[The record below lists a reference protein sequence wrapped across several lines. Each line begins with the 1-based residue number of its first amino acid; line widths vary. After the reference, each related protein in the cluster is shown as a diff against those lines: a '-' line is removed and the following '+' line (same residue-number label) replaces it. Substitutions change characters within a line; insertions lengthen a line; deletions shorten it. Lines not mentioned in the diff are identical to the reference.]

1 MTRDLARSWI
11 ETERAGL
18 RNELRHYL
26 KPLRD
31 DLDRAL
37 EALDEGERLPE
48 SIMQHSAAISA
59 MIGRWN
65 LARDVAATLAANEG
79 ETRSKP

>member
-1 MTRDLARSWI
+1 M
-11 ETERAGL
+11 

-26 KPLRD
+26 TPLRD
-31 DLDRAL
+31 ELNRAIEAL
-37 EALDEGERLPE
+37 EAGERLPE
-48 SIMQHSAAISA
+48 SIMQHAASISA

-79 ETRSKP
+79 ETRSR